1 MHPGPGVGGGLTN
14 GHVSA
19 RLYRP
24 RRQPLSKIGCRRPVL
39 GHTACPR
46 TPINRPATAGS
57 LWIGAAAPSQFEG
70 GLMSI
75 LDVVG
80 SYYDAWK
87 AGNGDF
93 TAVPLAPD
101 FAFIGPVANFEAA
114 EGFRLMAAQA
124 GPMVTSFTLRR
135 QFVDGDSV

>member
-1 MHPGPGVGGGLTN
+1 M
-14 GHVSA
+14 
-19 RLYRP
+19 
-24 RRQPLSKIGCRRPVL
+24 
-39 GHTACPR
+39 
-46 TPINRPATAGS
+46 
-57 LWIGAAAPSQFEG
+57 GAAAPSQIEG

-93 TAVPLAPD
+93 SAVPLAPD
-101 FAFIGPVANFEAA
+101 FAFIGPVASFETA

-124 GPMVTSFTLRR
+124 GPMVTSFTVRR
-135 QFVDGDSV
+135 QFVDGDSVCSIIDWAMSLPIAPMTAAEILTVRDGRIVCGELIYDAQELRTAMAA